1 MEEVKTYQASSI
13 GCKNDDPSFSK
24 FFPTKDQAVDC
35 LMSRILKAKRY
46 NWADIKNI
54 YITLLNYGVYEFNGI
69 KYWMRE
75 TSNIRYTY
83 VIFHNSEKIE
93 NPNIPLFHTQRECF
107 KYMMQEVTERIYRNH
122 FIFYNDLL
130 TYSTIDHNGLNSI
143 QIDKDID
150 IILNI
155 MPQKIFLKKRFNYN
169 NELEDDDYEFQMK
182 EVCCESKNVY

>member
-1 MEEVKTYQASSI
+1 MEEVKTYQALSI
-13 GCKNDDPSFSK
+13 GCKNEDSSFSK
-24 FFPTKDQAVDC
+24 FFPTKDQAADC
-35 LMSRILKAKRY
+35 LMTHILKVKKC

-54 YITLLNYGVYEFNGI
+54 YTTILNYGIYEFNGI
-69 KYWMRE
+69 KYWMQE
-75 TSNIRYTY
+75 SSNIRYTY

-107 KYMMQEVTERIYRNH
+107 KYMIQEVTERIYRNH

-130 TYSTIDHNGLNSI
+130 IYSTIEHNTLNSV

-182 EVCCESKNVY
+182 EVYYESKNVY